1 MSTSEK
7 NKKIVWVRFKG
18 QCAICHKEL
27 LHESED
33 ENFSLLGEVAHIVGE
48 QNNAPRGDHPMPL
61 KERNDIKNLLLLCLE
76 HHKIIDDHP
85 ELYPIEKLHEIK
97 QESLVR
103 INNFVPMTRKWDAKI
118 SHLSYINVPRL
129 SELAFRYEYK
139 VDLQH
144 YKEGKSLD
152 SLGWNLNYV
161 MSAFENTLSKLSIDA
176 IEFSDMRELH
186 NDYIGGLVSFD
197 RVRFRTKVFSEGTN
211 KNIIDF
217 PHIYYQN
224 DLGWKLVLQI
234 DKQFITTTTA
244 HCNFS
249 PSSGQ
254 FTFSGLFRIKDVDF
268 ENDIIIASPLV
279 LGSPPSP
286 FDLYFNSNK
295 QDTLVNKELKE
306 ELDAFADLK
315 EGEKRQE
322 FAYFTEYVCDFC
334 KKILDKEKYFIDGK
348 TKQGPWGLMCTKC
361 FEGNGIKIEWGYG
374 QLYQNT
380 KDGWLLVGGYDPEED
395 DYED

>member
-18 QCAICHKEL
+18 QCAICSKEL
-27 LHESED
+27 LHEVVN

-48 QNNAPRGDHPMPL
+48 QSNAPRGNHSMPL
-61 KERNDIKNLLLLCLE
+61 KERNDVKNLLLLCPE

-85 ELYPIEKLHEIK
+85 ELYPIEKLHDIK
-97 QESLVR
+97 QEALLK
-103 INNFVPMTRKWDAKI
+103 INNLIPTTRKWDAKI

-129 SELAFRYEYK
+129 SELAFRYGYK
-139 VDLQH
+139 VNLQH
-144 YKEGKSLD
+144 YQEGKSLD

-161 MSAFENTLSKLSIDA
+161 MTAFENTLSKLAIDA
-176 IEFSDMRELH
+176 IKFSDIQELH
-186 NDYIGGLVSFD
+186 DDYIGALVSID
-197 RVRFRTKVFSEGTN
+197 RVKFRTKVFSKKTTAFDFE
-211 KNIIDF
+211 F
-217 PHIYYQN
+217 PHIYYQH

-234 DKQFITTTTA
+234 DKEFITTTTA

-268 ENDIIIASPLV
+268 ENDLIIASPFV

-286 FDLYFNSNK
+286 FDLYFDSKK
-295 QDTLVNKELKE
+295 QDILVNNEG
-306 ELDAFADLK
+306 LDEFANLK

-322 FAYFTEYVCDFC
+322 FAYFSDYKCDFC
-334 KKILDKEKYFIDGK
+334 GKIFDHEKYFVDGK

-361 FEGNGIKIEWGYG
+361 FGENGIKVEWGYG

-380 KDGWLLVGGYDPEED
+380 KDGWLLVGGYNPEED
-395 DYED
+395 SNDDF